1 MSILCIVCHVV
12 LFVVLA
18 DQVTSTSCHIR
29 NTVVL
34 STTYLPTSLH
44 WKKTFTV
51 SIFHGLFIW
60 CPVLENVR
68 HSYILHDIFII
79 LYAGMPY
86 LIYLLF
92 ENSKSVLLTEIFLCR
107 DGSLSQCAIR
117 SLKST
122 YSMQDV
128 LYLTRT
134 GNFYFWILLPGRGIT
149 NDRENT
155 RTSDEIFRNAYA
167 YNDLYVFLVIIS
179 NARHIHSI
187 SSFPK
192 KSVS

>member
-1 MSILCIVCHVV
+1 MSILYIVCHVV

-79 LYAGMPY
+79 LYAGMSY

-92 ENSKSVLLTEIFLCR
+92 ENSKTVLLAEIFLCR
-107 DGSLSQCAIR
+107 DWSLSQCAAP
-117 SLKST
+117 
-122 YSMQDV
+122 YV
-128 LYLTRT
+128 LWNLHTVCRT
-134 GNFYFWILLPGRGIT
+134 FYIWLAQ
-149 NDRENT
+149 
-155 RTSDEIFRNAYA
+155 EIFIFGSCCQEEALQMIVKIQEQATR
-167 YNDLYVFLVIIS
+167 
-179 NARHIHSI
+179 
-187 SSFPK
+187 SSGTLMPIMICMF
-192 KSVS
+192 V

>member
-1 MSILCIVCHVV
+1 MFILYIVCHVV

-68 HSYILHDIFII
+68 HSCILYDIFII
-79 LYAGMPY
+79 LYAGMSY

-92 ENSKSVLLTEIFLCR
+92 ENSKSVLLAEIFLCR
-107 DGSLSQCAIR
+107 DWSLSQCAAPYVLWNLHMCFIFDSHR
-117 SLKST
+117 KFLFLDLAARKRHYKISWKHKNKRREIQESLC
-122 YSMQDV
+122 
-128 LYLTRT
+128 L
-134 GNFYFWILLPGRGIT
+134 
-149 NDRENT
+149 
-155 RTSDEIFRNAYA
+155 
-167 YNDLYVFLVIIS
+167 
-179 NARHIHSI
+179 
-187 SSFPK
+187 
-192 KSVS
+192 